1 MSVLVSVQS
10 PELVSRVGIFLD
22 LCPFPSSQHPNL
34 SRSTRRSFV
43 SRASSRSL
51 RCSTSS
57 VNQQISS
64 ELRPHLS
71 PFSLPPSSVSR
82 FSLLASSYPRLL
94 FLVLC
99 LPPSHCWVRSAGR
112 KSSYVFTF
120 CRDTCTPTSLRAR
133 AQNITADLTRTLNLT
148 SNAAP

>member
-1 MSVLVSVQS
+1 MRVLVSVQS
-10 PELVSRVGIFLD
+10 PEPVASAGTFPDLCPFASSPDPHLPHSLSRSLVSRV
-22 LCPFPSSQHPNL
+22 SSW
-34 SRSTRRSFV
+34 
-43 SRASSRSL
+43 SL

-71 PFSLPPSSVSR
+71 FFLPPSSVSR
-82 FSLLASSYPRLL
+82 FSLLASSYPHLL
-94 FLVLC
+94 FLF

-120 CRDTCTPTSLRAR
+120 CRDTCTPASLRAR
-133 AQNITADLTRTLNLT
+133 VQNVTAGSTRTLNLT